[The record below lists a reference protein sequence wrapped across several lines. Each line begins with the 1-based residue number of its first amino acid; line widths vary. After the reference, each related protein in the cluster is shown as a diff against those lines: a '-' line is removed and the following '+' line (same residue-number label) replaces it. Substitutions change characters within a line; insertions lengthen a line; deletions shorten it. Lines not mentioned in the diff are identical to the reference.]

1 MAKYKIFLS
10 KKYVRDLKLL
20 KKRKDFDVEA
30 LAETLLKLSN
40 GEILDKKYKD
50 HKLQNSRNYKNYR
63 ECHITNDWLLIYRID
78 NDNLLLLLLRTGT
91 HSDLF

>member
-1 MAKYKIFLS
+1 MKYNIFPS
-10 KKYVRDLKLL
+10 KKYLRDY
-20 KKRKDFDVEA
+20 KRILNRGQYDTSMLESVVD
-30 LAETLLKLSN
+30 KLSN

-50 HKLQNSRNYKNYR
+50 HKLQNSRNYKNCR

>member
-10 KKYVRDLKLL
+10 KKYIRDLKLL

-50 HKLQNSRNYKNYR
+50 HKLQNSRNYKNCR

-91 HSDLF
+91 HSDLL

>member
-50 HKLQNSRNYKNYR
+50 HKLQNSRNYKNCR

>member
-10 KKYVRDLKLL
+10 KKYIKDLKLL

-50 HKLQNSRNYKNYR
+50 HKLQNSRNYKNCR

>member
-10 KKYVRDLKLL
+10 NKYVKDLKFL

-50 HKLQNSRNYKNYR
+50 HKLQNSRNYKNCR

>member
-30 LAETLLKLSN
+30 LAEALLKLSN

-50 HKLQNSRNYKNYR
+50 HKLQNSRNYKNCR